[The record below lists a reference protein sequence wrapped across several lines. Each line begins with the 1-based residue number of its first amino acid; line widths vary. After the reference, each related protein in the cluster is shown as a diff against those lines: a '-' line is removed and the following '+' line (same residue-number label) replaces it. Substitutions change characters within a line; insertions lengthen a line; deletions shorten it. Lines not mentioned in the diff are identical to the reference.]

1 MTDCHNLT
9 SALQRTAPPGSRAAR
24 ENLDATVAAA
34 PTHPVQTRPRVKICC
49 INSPAEAVLAIGCG
63 AAALGLVSAMP
74 SGPGVI
80 SEEAIA
86 RIADTVPP
94 PIATFLLTSEHS
106 PDAIIAQQRRCRTNT
121 LQLCDHLP
129 ATVYPRLREELPG
142 IALVQVIHVTDSVSV
157 DYAVAAAG
165 HVDAL
170 LLDSGNPNL
179 AVKELGGTGR
189 THDWTLS
196 RRIRDAIGIP
206 LFLAGGLTP
215 TNVAD
220 AVAAV
225 QPFGLDLCSGVRT
238 NDNLDI
244 VKLRAFFAAIPNEAA

>member
-1 MTDCHNLT
+1 
-9 SALQRTAPPGSRAAR
+9 
-24 ENLDATVAAA
+24 
-34 PTHPVQTRPRVKICC
+34 
-49 INSPAEAVLAIGCG
+49 VLAIGCG
-63 AAALGLVSAMP
+63 ASALGLVSAMP

-94 PIATFLLTSEHS
+94 PIATFLLTSEHL

-129 ATVYPRLREELPG
+129 ATVYPRLRDELPG

-238 NDNLDI
+238 NDNLDP
-244 VKLRAFFAAIPNEAA
+244 VRLRAFFAAIPNEAA